1 MGEEEL
7 EMAERME
14 TEGEDEIE
22 SAMARREDE
31 FVKGEGSTEM
41 VASSWEGERASS
53 SLAREVRRRMA
64 RDRRVEGHPMAWAS

>member
-1 MGEEEL
+1 M

-14 TEGEDEIE
+14 REGEDEIE
-22 SAMARREDE
+22 SAMARRQDE

-41 VASSWEGERASS
+41 AASSWEGERASS

-64 RDRRVEGHPMAWAS
+64 RDRRVEGHPMAWPS